1 MWDFCKLRKVHQLP
15 LAKAR
20 CILPYILA
28 LELTPRLADA
38 APGAADPPLSHTLM
52 CASVCWQPENFACS
66 NALFEFIS
74 YGKVKASLMYKNLPE
89 FTSLKMKTTDL
100 FQQGKEIKL
109 LLQMKGILKKKKI
122 KFIKYQSL
130 ILVVT

>member
-1 MWDFCKLRKVHQLP
+1 
-15 LAKAR
+15 
-20 CILPYILA
+20 
-28 LELTPRLADA
+28 
-38 APGAADPPLSHTLM
+38 
-52 CASVCWQPENFACS
+52 
-66 NALFEFIS
+66 
-74 YGKVKASLMYKNLPE
+74 MYKNLPE

-109 LLQMKGILKKKKI
+109 LLQMKGILKKKKKI